1 MERKIGERFEYQ
13 GVALEVCPELDGC
26 EGMECC
32 NDCYFF

>member
-26 EGMECC
+26 EGME
-32 NDCYFF
+32 